1 MISKCNDDE
10 LARHLW
16 ILRAVTE
23 SLAGSLTV
31 EGAVR
36 PREIVEPLPVSQL
49 SECPRI
55 EPAFVSELFTD
66 VTRHMPKK
74 KAALECYASQINHA
88 PLHQLKPLWRL
99 LDLGSVAARMDAT
112 TLKVQG
118 RANRRLK
125 RLLESELKIGKRT
138 GELRCPLSHLKRPL
152 PS

>member
-49 SECPRI
+49 SVKVYVTGIRPHRKWFLPTKRCRKRI
-55 EPAFVSELFTD
+55 GMSQEL
-66 VTRHMPKK
+66 
-74 KAALECYASQINHA
+74 S
-88 PLHQLKPLWRL
+88 
-99 LDLGSVAARMDAT
+99 
-112 TLKVQG
+112 
-118 RANRRLK
+118 RR
-125 RLLESELKIGKRT
+125 SFPNSSPT
-138 GELRCPLSHLKRPL
+138 
-152 PS
+152 